1 MRKGTVKFF
10 NSAKGFGFIKPD
22 DGSDDVFVHSS
33 GLIDQVFEN
42 YQVKY
47 EIERG
52 RKGITAVNVEVL
64 R

>member
-33 GLIDQVFEN
+33 GLVDQVFEN